1 MRTRKRVSL
10 MPAIALAA
18 LALSVTVPALS
29 SMRIYA
35 ATAQRS
41 EIIRVHA
48 GDTLWSIASAHTPN
62 DGDIETTIDRITAVN
77 HLGTSPLQPG
87 ERLRIPL

>member
-41 EIIRVHA
+41 EVITVRS
-48 GDTLWSIASAHTPN
+48 GDTLWSIASAHTNN